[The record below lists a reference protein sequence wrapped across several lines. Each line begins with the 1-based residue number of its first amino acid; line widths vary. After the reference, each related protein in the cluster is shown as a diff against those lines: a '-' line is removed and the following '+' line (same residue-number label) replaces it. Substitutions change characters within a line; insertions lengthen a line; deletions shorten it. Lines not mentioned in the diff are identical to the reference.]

1 MTDLTTE
8 ASPPAVR
15 KPARH
20 QGRAVALWVAVA
32 VAVVALWYGLT
43 RPPAVHVVM
52 SVPGMDG
59 RPAELP
65 VRDVA
70 HIGTIFE
77 FGPGKPSNYPGTWP
91 GFRGADFSNLAP
103 APKAPLASS
112 WPTNGP
118 QALWTA
124 TLGEGCA
131 GAAVRNGRVY
141 IMDYDESGRAD
152 MLRCLSLDDGREIW
166 RRGYTIQ
173 VKRNHGMSRTVAAV
187 SERHV
192 VTIGPRGH
200 VMCVEADSGR
210 FLWGLDMERKL
221 GARVPDWYTGQCP
234 LIDGEV
240 AVLAPCGT
248 NVFMMGVECSTG
260 RTLWETPPPGAWKMS
275 HSSVAPAVIAGR
287 RMYVYAAI
295 GGMAGVAADGA
306 DRGRIL
312 WQTSEWR
319 ASVIAPTP
327 VVMPEGR
334 IFVTAGYGAG
344 GMVFQVSREGEKYVV
359 KTVRK
364 FNPRNGL
371 ACEQHTPLFY
381 QGRLFGVLPKDAGP
395 RHNEFACADVDGNI
409 LWTSGTDIRFGIGPF
424 MIVGDRLLVL
434 DDEGVLTM
442 ARMDRERFIPM
453 ARARVLP
460 GQDSWA
466 PMALVGTRLL
476 VRDFKHMV
484 CLELGEKGRTP

>member
-1 MTDLTTE
+1 MTGLKIDVVPDT
-8 ASPPAVR
+8 AR
-15 KPARH
+15 KPVRFPS
-20 QGRAVALWVAVA
+20 GRVAFWGAVIAAA
-32 VAVVALWYGLT
+32 AAIWYGLT
-43 RPPAVHVVM
+43 RPMAVCVVK
-52 SVPGMDG
+52 SELGMDG
-59 RPAELP
+59 RPAGLP

-77 FGPGKPSNYPGTWP
+77 YGSGRPSNAPGTWP
-91 GFRGADFSNLAP
+91 GFRGGDFSNIAEAP
-103 APKAPLASS
+103 ESPLASS
-112 WPTNGP
+112 WPTQGP
-118 QALWTA
+118 KALWTVS
-124 TLGEGCA
+124 LGEGCA

-141 IMDYDESGRAD
+141 IMDYDETAKAD
-152 MLRCLSLDDGREIW
+152 MLRCLSLDDGKEIW
-166 RRGYTIQ
+166 RRGYALQ

-187 SERHV
+187 SGRHV

-210 FLWGLDMERKL
+210 YLWGLDMERRL
-221 GARVPDWYTGQCP
+221 GAHVPDWYTGQCP
-234 LIDGEV
+234 LIDGDV

-248 NVFMMGVECSTG
+248 NVFMMAVDCATG

-275 HSSVAPAVIAGR
+275 HSSVVPAVVAGR

-295 GGMAGVAADGA
+295 GGMAGVAADGT

-319 ASVIAPTP
+319 ASVIAPSP
-327 VVMPEGR
+327 VVMPDGR
-334 IFVTAGYGAG
+334 VYVTAGYGAG
-344 GMVFQVSREGEKYVV
+344 GMVLQVSREGEGYTV

-371 ACEQHTPLFY
+371 ACEQHTPLFF
-381 QGRLFGVLPKDAGP
+381 QGRLFGVLPKDAGS
-395 RHNEFACADVDGNI
+395 RQREFACADVDGNI
-409 LWTSGTDIRFGIGPF
+409 LWTSGQDTRFGLGPF

-442 ARMDRERFIPM
+442 ARMDRERFVPM
-453 ARARVLP
+453 AKARVLP

-466 PMALVGTRLL
+466 PMALAGTRLL
-476 VRDFKHMV
+476 VRDFKQMV
-484 CLELGEKGRTP
+484 CLELGGDGRAP